1 MAPKVQA
8 TSKPTASKT
17 EGVSTAVKVVKVV
30 KAKAASES
38 AAVTPVVVSTTAVT
52 PVVATTPVVSAA
64 STTTPT
70 PVVSTTP
77 VESSPAEAENS
88 RRNVTPESVDDEF
101 SSILASIQA
110 EFNHS
115 KDTGQPVSKFL
126 RTLNKRLA
134 VLQRDT
140 RRIAKGKRKTVGTAA
155 SENSGFMKK
164 SRISPELAAFLG
176 VAADTRMSRVEC
188 TSAIQEYITTN
199 NLKNKTNGRVVE
211 PNRDLTKLLGYKA
224 KDHVD
229 TTLNKAGQPK
239 NPDGALYY
247 WVIQK
252 LIQRH
257 FVADQ

>member
-17 EGVSTAVKVVKVV
+17 EGASTAVKVVKVV
-30 KAKAASES
+30 KAKAALES
-38 AAVTPVVVSTTAVT
+38 ATSTTEVTPVTAVT
-52 PVVATTPVVSAA
+52 PVATPAPVTVATPAPATE
-64 STTTPT
+64 T
-70 PVVSTTP
+70 
-77 VESSPAEAENS
+77 AEAENS

-110 EFNHS
+110 EFTHS

-211 PNRDLTKLLGYKA
+211 PNKDLTKLLGYKA